1 MGTVQLI
8 CPLCGTDVAGATE
21 PSPGRCPGCDAPF
34 AGGGS
39 SAPEGVT
46 LALAQWGI
54 DLPAADVTRSLFETE
69 ALPAPAPTAAI
80 TSDRR
85 DGFYL
90 WWVFVRP
97 AEAGVEG
104 VLRGLISAS

>member
-1 MGTVQLI
+1 MAAVQLI
-8 CPLCGTDVAGATE
+8 CPFCGTDAAAGTE
-21 PSPGRCPGCDAPF
+21 PSPGRCPGCDAAF
-34 AGGGS
+34 AGGGQ

-46 LALAQWGI
+46 LALAQWGL
-54 DLPAADVTRSLFETE
+54 DLAAERVTRRLFETE
-69 ALPAPAPTAAI
+69 ALPAPTPTASI

-97 AEAGVEG
+97 GAAGVDG
-104 VLRGLISAS
+104 VLRDLAAAS

>member
-1 MGTVQLI
+1 MAAVQLI
-8 CPLCGTDVAGATE
+8 CPLCGTDVAGSAE

-39 SAPEGVT
+39 SAPEGVA
-46 LALAQWGI
+46 LALSQWGI
-54 DLPAADVTRSLFETE
+54 DLPAERITRGLFETE

-97 AEAGVEG
+97 GEAGVAG
-104 VLRGLISAS
+104 VLRGLIPAS

>member
-1 MGTVQLI
+1 MQLI
-8 CPLCGTDVAGATE
+8 CPLCGTDAARGAE
-21 PSPGRCPGCDAPF
+21 PSPGHCPGCDAPF

-39 SAPEGVT
+39 SAPEGVV
-46 LALAQWGI
+46 LALSQWGI
-54 DLPAADVTRSLFETE
+54 DLPAGDVTRRLFEVE
-69 ALPAPAPTAAI
+69 PLPAPEPTVAI

-97 AEAGVEG
+97 GEAGVEG
-104 VLRGLISAS
+104 VLRGLVTAS

>member
-1 MGTVQLI
+1 VQLI
-8 CPLCGTDVAGATE
+8 CPLCGTDVAGSAE

-39 SAPEGVT
+39 SAPEGVA
-46 LALAQWGI
+46 LALSQWGI
-54 DLPAADVTRSLFETE
+54 DLPAERITRGLFETE

-97 AEAGVEG
+97 GEAGVAG
-104 VLRGLISAS
+104 VLRGLTRAS